1 MRYSQHTSE
10 SVSDGHPDKI
20 ADQISDAILDAVLRQ
35 DSNGRV
41 ACEVLVKE
49 HTVAI
54 AGEITANAN
63 IDYMQIVCNVL
74 TNVYRREVLPSDIEL
89 INRVGEQSL
98 EIASGVDHDGWIGAG
113 DQGIMYGYAT
123 DETAALMPMPIY
135 LSHKLM
141 ATHKQLRQRNKQ
153 ILADAKAQVTVVYK
167 DSKPVEVSSIVLST
181 QHVEDISVD
190 AVRTYIREALI
201 DQVIPS
207 DLVTD
212 NTQYLINPSGSFIRG
227 GPSADCGLTGRKLMV
242 DSYGGMALH
251 GGGAFSGKDC
261 TKVDRTAA
269 YMARYV
275 AKNVVAAGLA
285 KRCEVCLAYA
295 IGVSKPVMIEIDTL
309 GSYTIP
315 EPEILKR
322 IKQVFDFTPQGM
334 IKTLLLREP
343 IFLQTATFGHFGRED
358 QSLPWEALDK
368 VDDLCL

>member
-1 MRYSQHTSE
+1 
-10 SVSDGHPDKI
+10 
-20 ADQISDAILDAVLRQ
+20 
-35 DSNGRV
+35 
-41 ACEVLVKE
+41 
-49 HTVAI
+49 
-54 AGEITANAN
+54 
-63 IDYMQIVCNVL
+63 
-74 TNVYRREVLPSDIEL
+74 
-89 INRVGEQSL
+89 
-98 EIASGVDHDGWIGAG
+98 VDHDGWIGAG

-309 GSYTIP
+309 GSHTIP